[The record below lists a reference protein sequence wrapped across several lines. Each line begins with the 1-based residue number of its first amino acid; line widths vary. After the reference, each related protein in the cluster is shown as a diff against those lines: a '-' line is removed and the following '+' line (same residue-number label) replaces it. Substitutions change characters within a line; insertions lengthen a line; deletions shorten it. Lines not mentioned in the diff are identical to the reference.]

1 MTKKLKKTLVIFGYD
16 LNYLLETSLHIRN
29 EYSNARRC
37 VFIPQALCLPK
48 PFAEIWS
55 TKVTVHRGGGTYYT
69 VMPFK
74 FFINLKKNFLLFFF
88 FFSLRF
94 TNIKWNFQELKKKHC
109 QRLKG
114 AQGFQVCWN
123 HLDVQG
129 EPFQKLGTLV
139 IFS

>member
-88 FFSLRF
+88 FFTSFHEYKMKFPRIEKKTLPK
-94 TNIKWNFQELKKKHC
+94 IKRSP
-109 QRLKG
+109 RLPG
-114 AQGFQVCWN
+114 LLESFGCAR
-123 HLDVQG
+123 
-129 EPFQKLGTLV
+129 
-139 IFS
+139 